1 MNGIG
6 KLPRLVHDD
15 DQDEDDQDHAGK
27 ESWHSSL
34 QRMMMMMMVMQKW
47 YQLLENYLAKCMIMT
62 RMRKTKTM
70 QEKNPGIA
78 RCGIC

>member
-1 MNGIG
+1 MQEKFLAQCTTTFGNEDDDDHAVNGIG

-34 QRMMMMMMVMQKW
+34 RHLLMMMIITMQKW
-47 YQLLENYLAKCMIMT
+47 YRLLEDFIV
-62 RMRKTKTM
+62 
-70 QEKNPGIA
+70 Q
-78 RCGIC
+78 